1 MSETELKKYLLQL
14 KFDKALLTEASLSG
28 ASDYI
33 LLLGTVALQISTVE
47 KIISNKTTNIHE
59 D

>member
-1 MSETELKKYLLQL
+1 MSKSELEKYLLQL
-14 KFDKALLTEASLSG
+14 QYDRSLLTEASLSG

-33 LLLGTVALQISTVE
+33 LLLGANTLQITIV
-47 KIISNKTTNIHE
+47 KKLINKLYTNE